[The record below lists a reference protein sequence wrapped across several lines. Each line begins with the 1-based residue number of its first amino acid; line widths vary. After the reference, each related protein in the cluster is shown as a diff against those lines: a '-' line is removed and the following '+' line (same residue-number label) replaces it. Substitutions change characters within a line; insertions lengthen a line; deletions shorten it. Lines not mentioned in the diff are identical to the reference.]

1 MKTKRLKTVN
11 LRTSIGVESIDYQ
24 FLCVLRA
31 RVLAT
36 TMDSCPL
43 TISSALIVDEIIGQW
58 GRKHFKKEF
67 S

>member
-24 FLCVLRA
+24 FLCVLRS

-36 TMDSCPL
+36 TRDGCPL
-43 TISSALIVDEIIGQW
+43 TIPSALIVDEIIGQW